1 LNERNDSDNN
11 KPTKSAFGQAAAA
24 TNKKARRPKAT
35 GLAPELRT
43 WEAKMAIKLT
53 QQEINYLRELTIGR
67 KTMTGLKDRSGLK
80 RLVDARYIT
89 EDSANVQMTVYS
101 ITELGRK
108 ALESSI
114 EP

>member
-1 LNERNDSDNN
+1 
-11 KPTKSAFGQAAAA
+11 
-24 TNKKARRPKAT
+24 
-35 GLAPELRT
+35 
-43 WEAKMAIKLT
+43 MAIKLT

-114 EP
+114 EPKKPAAYALLQALSVINTMNLGLASELHRALARKKDPALG

>member
-1 LNERNDSDNN
+1 VHE
-11 KPTKSAFGQAAAA
+11 KSPPAEADG
-24 TNKKARRPKAT
+24 PC
-35 GLAPELRT
+35 PEPRT

-53 QQEINYLRELTIGR
+53 QQEINYLRELTIGS

-80 RLVDARYIT
+80 RLVDAGYIT
-89 EDSANVQMTVYS
+89 EDSANVQTTVYS
-101 ITELGRK
+101 IAELGRK

>member
-1 LNERNDSDNN
+1 M
-11 KPTKSAFGQAAAA
+11 P
-24 TNKKARRPKAT
+24 
-35 GLAPELRT
+35 RT
-43 WEAKMAIKLT
+43 EDMGGKDGKKLT
-53 QQEINYLRELTIGR
+53 QQEINYLRELTIGS

-80 RLVDARYIT
+80 RLVDAGYIT

>member
-1 LNERNDSDNN
+1 
-11 KPTKSAFGQAAAA
+11 
-24 TNKKARRPKAT
+24 
-35 GLAPELRT
+35 
-43 WEAKMAIKLT
+43 MAIKLT

-80 RLVDARYIT
+80 RLVDAGYIT

-108 ALESSI
+108 ALELSI